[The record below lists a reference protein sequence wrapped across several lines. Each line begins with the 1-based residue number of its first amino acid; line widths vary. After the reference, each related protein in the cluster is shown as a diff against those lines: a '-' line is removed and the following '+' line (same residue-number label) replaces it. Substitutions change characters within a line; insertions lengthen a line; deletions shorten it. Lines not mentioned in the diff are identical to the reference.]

1 MKRIIK
7 RLLVSIIV
15 FAVCLGGFFAIKP
28 GKMNNYS
35 WVMRI
40 SYSETE
46 EMHVYYNTDESTT
59 VYGNREIGAIFQ
71 SGEDRSIEI
80 PMDNTIKMFQMAFN
94 NPENGGI
101 IENTVKLSD
110 AHIQYLFFKQKIDL
124 SKYVKVKNCD
134 IEKVSEDE
142 IVLNVVPGK
151 SYVLYDMD
159 SAIND
164 LKDKADSVLKYIYI
178 AASLFVA
185 FIVFRLAGKV
195 KLMLSWIRDIV
206 SNRRLIFE
214 LSKSD
219 FKMRYAG
226 SNLGVVWAFVQ
237 PVVTIIIYVFVFQVG
252 FKSVPVENVPYV
264 LWLVAGIVPWFFL
277 SEALLNATNSLLEY
291 SYLVKK
297 VVFKINI
304 LPMVKIMSAIY
315 VHAFFVVIAIA
326 MYIINGI
333 PLTIY
338 AVQLV
343 YYSLC
348 TTVLVLGLSYITS
361 SIVLFFR
368 DLSQIVNILLQFGMW
383 LTPIMWSITMMGPK
397 LGMLMKLNPMYYVT
411 DGYRD
416 ALYNGVWFWEKT
428 GQTMYF
434 WILAVLLLLVG
445 STVFK
450 KLEKHFADV
459 L

>member
-15 FAVCLGGFFAIKP
+15 FAICLCGFFVIKP
-28 GKMNNYS
+28 GKMNDFS
-35 WVMRI
+35 WSTRI

-46 EMHVYYNTDESTT
+46 EMHIYYNSDENTT
-59 VYGNREIGAIFQ
+59 VYGAREVGAIFQ
-71 SGEDRSIEI
+71 SGEDRSIEL
-80 PMDNTIKMFQMAFN
+80 PMDNSIKMFQIAFN

-101 IENTVKLSD
+101 INNTVKLSD
-110 AHIQYLFFKQKIDL
+110 SYIQYLVFKQKIDL
-124 SKYVKVKNCD
+124 SGYVKVQGC
-134 IEKVSEDE
+134 E
-142 IVLNVVPGK
+142 IAESTKDSLTLKVVPGK
-151 SYVLYDMD
+151 SYVLYDMNQ
-159 SAIND
+159 AIND
-164 LKDKADSVLKYIYI
+164 LKSKADSTLKYIYI
-178 AASLFVA
+178 IASLLVA
-185 FIVFRLAGKV
+185 LVVFRLAGKV

-315 VHAFFVVIAIA
+315 VHVFFVVIAIA
-326 MYIINGI
+326 MYLINGI
-333 PLTIY
+333 PLRIY
-338 AVQLV
+338 ALQLI
-343 YYSLC
+343 YYSVC

-383 LTPIMWSITMMGPK
+383 LTPIMWSINMMGPK
-397 LGMLMKLNPMYYVT
+397 LAMIMKLNPMYYIT

>member
-1 MKRIIK
+1 MKIIK
-7 RLLVSIIV
+7 RLLVSLIV
-15 FAVCLGGFFAIKP
+15 FAICMCGFFTIKP
-28 GKMNNYS
+28 GKLNEYS
-35 WVMRI
+35 LKLNI
-40 SYSETE
+40 KYSQME
-46 EMHVYYNTDESTT
+46 EMHLYYNTDTNTT
-59 VYGNREIGAIFQ
+59 FYGTQEVAAIF
-71 SGEDRSIEI
+71 GEGEKRDIEI
-80 PMDNTIKMFQMAFN
+80 PMKEEYKSIQLAFK
-94 NPENGGI
+94 NPENGGQ
-101 IENTVKLSD
+101 IENRVKLSD
-110 AHIQYLFFKQKIDL
+110 AKIKSLFCTLSLDL
-124 SKYVKVKNCD
+124 SKYERANGVD
-134 IEKVSEDE
+134 IEKKGNDITVD
-142 IVLNVVPGK
+142 VQPDK
-151 SYVLYDMD
+151 SYILYDLT
-159 SAIND
+159 SAVED
-164 LKDKADSVLKYIYI
+164 LKTKNGNVMNIIYIIVSVL
-178 AASLFVA
+178 VA
-185 FIVFRLAGKV
+185 LIVFRLAGKV
-195 KLMLSWIRDIV
+195 KLMLSWLRDII

-237 PVVTIIIYVFVFQVG
+237 PIVTVIIYVFVFQVG

-277 SEALLNATNSLLEY
+277 SEALMNATNSLLEY

-304 LPMVKIMSAIY
+304 LPMVKIMSALY
-315 VHAFFVVIAIA
+315 VHLFFVVIAIS
-326 MYIINGI
+326 MYLINGI

-338 AVQLV
+338 AVQIV

-348 TTVLVLGLSYITS
+348 TTMLVLGLAYITS
-361 SIVLFFR
+361 SIVIFFR
-368 DLSQIVNILLQFGMW
+368 DLSQIVNIMLQFGMW
-383 LTPIMWSITMMGPK
+383 LTPIMYSIGILPPK
-397 LGMLMKLNPMYYVT
+397 FRAIMKLNPMFYVT

-416 ALYNGVWFWEKT
+416 ALYNKVWFFEKT

-434 WILAVLLLLVG
+434 WVLAVLLLLVG